1 MPKLLKIVFT
11 FKFHPLHAKIST
23 PTGTPVPD
31 EKVKELSSIEKI
43 LQNTAVFELDPWCK
57 VELVMVLFRKLLF
70 FFVVCF
76 RILPYAALVKWLAKH
91 DVLGSRCG

>member
-31 EKVKELSSIEKI
+31 EKVKELSSNERA
-43 LQNTAVFELDPWCK
+43 TVFGKNDLS
-57 VELVMVLFRKLLF
+57 VQ
-70 FFVVCF
+70 
-76 RILPYAALVKWLAKH
+76 YSA
-91 DVLGSRCG
+91 